1 MDAESLPLARS
12 RPGMHSSLCESR
24 HVASDAGM
32 CVEAVEKGMSLSVIS
47 NKIGADWC
55 IILRSLA
62 LEGMAPQAV
71 TDKTSVQ

>member
-1 MDAESLPLARS
+1 
-12 RPGMHSSLCESR
+12 
-24 HVASDAGM
+24 M

-71 TDKTSVQ
+71 TDKTSVQELEVPRGVLRILRFSSEGE